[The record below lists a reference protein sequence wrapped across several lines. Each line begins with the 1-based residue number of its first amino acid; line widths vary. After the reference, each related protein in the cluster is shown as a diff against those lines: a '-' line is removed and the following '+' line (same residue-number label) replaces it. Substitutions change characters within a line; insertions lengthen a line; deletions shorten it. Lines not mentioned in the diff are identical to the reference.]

1 MYRAGRENASAD
13 ALSRH
18 PQEPAPL
25 QGIAQDETQVA
36 AVSSATDIA
45 TLLQE
50 DLVPVREGQA
60 EHYGAEQQKDRN
72 LKEMIDFL
80 QDSVLPDNFSRAKKL
95 TAQESLFALVDGILT
110 SAVEARRR

>member
-1 MYRAGRENASAD
+1 MYHAGRENASGD

-25 QGIAQDETQVA
+25 RGIAQDETQVA

-50 DLVPVREGQA
+50 DPVLSG
-60 EHYGAEQQKDRN
+60 KDRLSTMEPSN
-72 LKEMIDFL
+72 KRTE
-80 QDSVLPDNFSRAKKL
+80 
-95 TAQESLFALVDGILT
+95 AL
-110 SAVEARRR
+110 RR